1 MQADTHLRVDDKTD
15 LPENEWITS
24 KYDHK
29 VKKTVGKKFAD
40 LQITRFNV
48 NSQPY
53 YVLLDTAG
61 NLLTIPRAYNLDIDA
76 FVKFLDTA
84 LDNFKKQQKK

>member
-1 MQADTHLRVDDKTD
+1 MT
-15 LPENEWITS
+15 PENKPARS
-24 KYDHK
+24 PSG
-29 VKKTVGKKFAD
+29 KKTIGQKYAD

-61 NLLTIPRAYNLDIDA
+61 NLLTTPRAYDLDVDA
-76 FVKFLDTA
+76 FVKFLDTGIA
-84 LDNFKKQQKK
+84 NFQKGQKK